1 MCYTNRTYRLLLLRI
16 KEGIPLKYWRGY
28 LTAAIFAAI
37 AWALTTFA
45 EGHRALVDMVYPYL
59 TRLIQTTLAEWTGG
73 VDFCLWQLLAVA
85 LGALLIASIVVMI
98 ALRWNFFQWLG
109 WVAAAASCLWMLHT
123 GVFGLNYYAGPLSD
137 DIRVDTSV
145 PGSTTDLVTTTT
157 YFRDKANELALQIPR
172 DADGNP
178 DFPEFE
184 ELAAMAGNG
193 FEDLT
198 YRQSYSVFAGSTVPV
213 KKLGWADMYT
223 SMGITGFTFSLTGE
237 AAVNPQIPAVSMP
250 FVMCHEMAHRMC
262 IANEADANLAGFLAC
277 AANEDI
283 TYQYSGY
290 FMAFRYCYDSL
301 RSLSSSTAK
310 KAAKDI
316 YAGVNEE
323 FLKDMGAYNKWVNAS
338 VKPTASKVG
347 TAVNDSYIKANGDS
361 QGVKSYGG
369 VTNLLVHW
377 YVQEIYLPEHKDEEV
392 VFDPYD
398 KNQVDLTTD
407 SGA

>member
-1 MCYTNRTYRLLLLRI
+1 M
-16 KEGIPLKYWRGY
+16 KYWRGY
-28 LTAAIFAAI
+28 LTAAVFAAI
-37 AWALTTFA
+37 TWALTSFA
-45 EGHRALVDMVYPYL
+45 ESHKALVDMVYPYL

-73 VDFCLWQLLAVA
+73 VEFCMWQLLAVV

-109 WVAAAASCLWMLHT
+109 WVAASASFLWLLHT
-123 GVFGLNYYAGPLSD
+123 GLFGLNYYAGALAD
-137 DIRVDTSV
+137 DIRLDTSV
-145 PGSTTDLVTTTT
+145 TGSTTDLINTTT

-172 DADGNP
+172 DENGAP

-184 ELAAMAGNG
+184 ELAEMAGNG
-193 FEDLT
+193 FENLT
-198 YRQSYSVFAGSTVPV
+198 YKQSYSVFAGCTAPV

-237 AAVNPQIPAVSMP
+237 AAVNPQIPEVSLP
-250 FVMCHEMAHRMC
+250 FTMCHEMAHRMC

-277 AANEDI
+277 AANDDI
-283 TYQYSGY
+283 RYQYSGY
-290 FMAFRYCYDSL
+290 LMAFRYCYNSL
-301 RSLSSSTAK
+301 RSLTLSTAK

-323 FLKDMGAYNKWVNAS
+323 LLKDLGDYNKWVNAS
-338 VKPTASKVG
+338 VKPTASKIG
-347 TAVNDSYIKANGDS
+347 SAVNDSYIKANGDS

-369 VTNLLVHW
+369 VTSLLVHW
-377 YVQEIYLPEHKDEEV
+377 YVQQIYLPEHKDEEV

-398 KNQVDLTTD
+398 KNQVYPAEP
-407 SGA
+407 SGG